1 MPNYT
6 RNHYVPEWYQYR
18 FLPNELKENKFFYL
32 DLNPETIVS
41 RERSYKRKALLYWGP
56 PRCFW
61 ESDLYTTKFG
71 GWESTEI
78 EEKFFGKIDS
88 SGRNAVEYF
97 ASFRHPSAEME
108 SFHAMVLYMS
118 TQKLRTPKGL
128 AYLGNL
134 TKLSDKNRVLFKM
147 QELQQLFC
155 ALWTEC
161 IWSIVDASSSET
173 KFIVSDHP
181 VTVYNKSCFPASKW
195 CRGVNDPDI
204 WLTGTHT
211 LFPLSLDKLLILT
224 NLSWVRNPYEN
235 PLKPRPNPNLFRPA
249 VFNFTQIQ
257 TGRLL
262 SDVEVNEINYIIKKR
277 AYKYIA
283 AAKKEW
289 LFPEEKISTHYWD
302 KLGNGYLLMPDPRSV
317 TFSSEI
323 VFGYS
328 NNRADWFDAYG
339 RKPWQSGYNDKKEHD
354 IEWETFHAFQG
365 EFARVFGPQRR
376 GRSFEFGQLDRT
388 EDDPDYHAYHLSLE
402 QTFKQK
408 LPDRYRKKKR
418 KKMGNR

>member
-18 FLPNELKENKFFYL
+18 FLPNELKEKKFFYL

-41 RERSYKRKALLYWGP
+41 KGSSYKRKALLRWGP

-61 ESDLYTTKFG
+61 KSDLYTTKFG

-88 SGRNAVEYF
+88 SVRNAVEYF
-97 ASFRHPSAEME
+97 ASFQHPSVENE

-147 QELQQLFC
+147 QKLQQLFC

-161 IWSIVDASSSET
+161 IWSIADASSSET

-181 VTVYNKSCFPASKW
+181 VTVYNKSCFPASQW
-195 CRGVNDPDI
+195 CRGFNDPDI

-257 TGRLL
+257 TSRLL

-328 NNRADWFDAYG
+328 NNRADWFDTYG
-339 RKPWQSGYNDKKEHD
+339 RKPWQAGYNDKKEHD
-354 IEWETFHAFQG
+354 IEWVTFNAFQG
-365 EFARVFGPQRR
+365 EFARVFGPRRR
-376 GRSFEFGQLDRT
+376 GLSFEFGQLDRT
-388 EDDPDYHAYHLSLE
+388 EDDSDYHAYHLSLE
-402 QTFKQK
+402 QKFKQQ

-418 KKMGNR
+418 KKMRNR